1 MDNIKLPVYLTTFVL
16 FVYIIISQIYPDPYL
31 MVGIFTVSPFL
42 VIWMVYSV
50 LKYGKPYEK
59 TFDEYFY
66 CDSDKKRLP
75 VKEQTER
82 PEHFNP

>member
-1 MDNIKLPVYLTTFVL
+1 MENIKLPVYLTTSVL
-16 FVYIIISQIYPDPYL
+16 FGYIIISQVYTNPYL

-42 VIWMVYSV
+42 VIWMVYRV
-50 LKYGKPYEK
+50 LKYGKPSDK

-75 VKEQTER
+75 VKEQTEH
-82 PEHFNP
+82 PEHFKP